1 MSGATHTKKHVKTPR
16 NSYKSNLTVPEPN
29 ETCVRGT
36 ILKTLG
42 YGQFQVQL
50 ENKELLTATITRSW
64 SKGPNKERL
73 IIGDIVLVDIP
84 PDIKNMKFII
94 YKYDKKEAAKIEY
107 IKPLNTSAYT
117 GIDDAVTAD
126 LDNCTGEGIVD
137 GDGIID
143 GVDFDFDNI

>member
-1 MSGATHTKKHVKTPR
+1 MSGITPPKRSTHTKKHVKNTGKF
-16 NSYKSNLTVPEPN
+16 SKSNQTVPEPS

-36 ILKTLG
+36 IIKTLG
-42 YGQFQVQL
+42 NGRFQVQCQ
-50 ENKELLTATITRSW
+50 NKELLDATITRSW

-84 PDIKNMKFII
+84 PDITNMKFII

-117 GIDDAVTAD
+117 GIDDEVSAD
-126 LDNCTGEGIVD
+126 LDNCTGEGIVEEEE
-137 GDGIID
+137 
-143 GVDFDFDNI
+143 FDFDGI